1 MALQWWNHEPRV
13 AGKCPW
19 TQMVV
24 EHRTGLRMKV
34 VFHFLGVEGEATA
47 AGEGAQAWRWAIGED
62 GGSQG
67 EGW

>member
-1 MALQWWNHEPRV
+1 
-13 AGKCPW
+13 
-19 TQMVV
+19 MVV